1 MTYIVNQVYFCAFNI
16 RMENKSD
23 MENTTPPKKKS
34 PVLFIVIAVVA
45 VAAFFGIK
53 SLLHNMKYEITDNA
67 QIESRSVPVISRVA
81 GYVDSIGVDDYGKVG
96 QNELILKIDDAEFA
110 LAEVQAQAELLNAKA
125 DATNAQASYSN
136 ALANKKLAAA
146 NADVQLT
153 RLNKAKADLT
163 RDEALLKEGAI
174 TPKQL
179 EDSRSTY
186 DGAKKQY
193 TANQDQ
199 INLASTQVAI
209 AQAQIQK
216 INALIETRKAA
227 LDQAKLKLSYCK
239 IVAPVAGKIGKRS
252 IEKGQFIQA
261 GAPLFSIVNDEAF
274 WIVANFKETQLEKM
288 KEGQEVNI
296 ILDGYPELEIKGKVS
311 SFSQATGAKFALL
324 PADNATGNFV
334 KVTQRVPVKIDIIDA
349 AKYKNVLRAGL
360 SAEVEVN
367 IK

>member
-1 MTYIVNQVYFCAFNI
+1 
-16 RMENKSD
+16 

-34 PVLFIVIAVVA
+34 PVLFIVMAVVA
-45 VAAFFGIK
+45 VAAFFGIR
-53 SLLHNMKYEITDNA
+53 SFLHNLKYEITDNA

-81 GYVDSIGVDDYGKVG
+81 GYVDSLGVDDYGKVG
-96 QNELILKIDDAEFA
+96 QNELIIKIDDAEYA
-110 LAEVQAQAELLNAKA
+110 LAVVQSQADLLNAQA
-125 DATNAQASYSN
+125 DETNAQASYSN
-136 ALANKKLAAA
+136 SLANRKLSSA

-153 RLNKAKADLT
+153 RLNKAKADLA
-163 RDEALLKEGAI
+163 RDESLLKEGAI

-179 EDSRSTY
+179 EDTRSTY
-186 DGAKKQY
+186 EGANKQY

-199 INLASTQVAI
+199 ISLASTQVAI

-216 INALIETRKAA
+216 IKALIETRKAA
-227 LDQAKLKLSYCK
+227 LDQAKLKLSYCR
-239 IVAPVAGKIGKRS
+239 ITAPVSGRIGKRS
-252 IEKGQFIQA
+252 IEKGQFVQA
-261 GAPLFSIVNDEAF
+261 GAPLFSIVNDESF

-296 ILDGYPELEIKGKVS
+296 KLDGYPDLEIKGKIA

-334 KVTQRVPVKIDIIDA
+334 KVTQRVPVKIDIVNA
-349 AKYKNVLRAGL
+349 NAYKNVLRAGL

-367 IK
+367 VK